1 MPAMRRRHVVLLVE
15 TSNAYARGLLVGV
28 HRYVVQSR
36 TWSLYLAEHSRQETD
51 FSWMEGW
58 RGDGV
63 LARIETAGA
72 AQLVEQ
78 LALPTVDLSA
88 GRLLPDL
95 PGVETDDRAIAH
107 AAIQHFVERGLRHLA
122 FCGDARF
129 AWSESRRR
137 FFVTRARDLGIE
149 PHLIDI
155 RTSAMRAV
163 ERTMLADWLRELP
176 KPVGVLSC
184 YDIAGQ
190 AVLEACH
197 MADIPVPDAVAVL
210 GVDNDEMIANLTSP
224 PLSSVEPNVVRT
236 GFLAASMLDRM
247 MAGQEVEP
255 GLRLIPPLRVVARQ
269 SSDILAVDDPDVAT
283 ALRLI
288 RDNADRDLQ
297 VTDVLRAVGLSR
309 RSLDYRFVA
318 AVGRTV
324 SAEIT
329 RVRMARVAELLTTT
343 QWTLQRVAERLGFPH
358 AEYMGVAF
366 KRVTGLSPGA
376 YRREMSNALTPR
388 PHWIDGEEGELG
400 DGSIALLEEN
410 DRASK
415 RGHR

>member
-1 MPAMRRRHVVLLVE
+1 
-15 TSNAYARGLLVGV
+15 
-28 HRYVVQSR
+28 
-36 TWSLYLAEHSRQETD
+36 
-51 FSWMEGW
+51 
-58 RGDGV
+58 
-63 LARIETAGA
+63 
-72 AQLVEQ
+72 
-78 LALPTVDLSA
+78 
-88 GRLLPDL
+88 
-95 PGVETDDRAIAH
+95 
-107 AAIQHFVERGLRHLA
+107 
-122 FCGDARF
+122 
-129 AWSESRRR
+129 
-137 FFVTRARDLGIE
+137 
-149 PHLIDI
+149 
-155 RTSAMRAV
+155 
-163 ERTMLADWLRELP
+163 
-176 KPVGVLSC
+176 
-184 YDIAGQ
+184 
-190 AVLEACH
+190 
-197 MADIPVPDAVAVL
+197 
-210 GVDNDEMIANLTSP
+210 NLTSP